1 VANEPTACRA
11 TKSSGRPES
20 RGFRCM
26 FTYPINSR
34 NQHLKLY
41 GHLFKEVNSE
51 QAEKL
56 DAILGFGEQP
66 GNPVVGFHEN

>member
-1 VANEPTACRA
+1 
-11 TKSSGRPES
+11 
-20 RGFRCM
+20 M